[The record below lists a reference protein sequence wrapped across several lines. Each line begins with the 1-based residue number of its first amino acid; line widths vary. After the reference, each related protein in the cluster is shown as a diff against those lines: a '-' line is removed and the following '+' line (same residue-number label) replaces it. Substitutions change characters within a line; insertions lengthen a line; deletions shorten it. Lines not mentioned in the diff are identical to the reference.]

1 MLNLLSRPEIERAN
15 LDGSGRTS
23 IVSDDL
29 VFPNGLALDYEL
41 NRLYWCDAGTDRI
54 EYCDFDGRYNNN
66 IIIYVPV
73 YYYYI
78 HTYKTRGNY
87 RQDG

>member
-1 MLNLLSRPEIERAN
+1 MNAQSPLIFSVMFWSDWGSRPEIERAN
-15 LDGSGRTS
+15 LDGSGRTP

-54 EYCDFDGRYNNN
+54 EYCDFDGRYL
-66 IIIYVPV
+66 PV
-73 YYYYI
+73 YYMYI
-78 HTYKTRGNY
+78 YICT
-87 RQDG
+87 